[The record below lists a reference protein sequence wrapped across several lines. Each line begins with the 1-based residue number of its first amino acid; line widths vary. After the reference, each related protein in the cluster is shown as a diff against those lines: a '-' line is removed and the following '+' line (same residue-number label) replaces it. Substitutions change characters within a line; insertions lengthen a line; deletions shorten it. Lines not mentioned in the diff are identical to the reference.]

1 MSLFPGFNL
10 LPSYVQNSYRY
21 RPIPTNTKGSIFG
34 DKMTFTQNGFK
45 EALVYPKSTPLPFGV
60 GSDPDEVNTDMTR
73 PVYSLENSLKEQP
86 FSFVQSYDS
95 YPSYPS
101 YPSLDIDPAKAAL
114 ERDKWY
120 ADMDAG
126 DALSLAWKKNP
137 WGVSM
142 GLGKGIFDTV
152 GSIWNGI
159 QQYRTSKQALDLAN
173 KDYELKKR
181 AYEDNEARNQER
193 FNWLRQARATSQL

>member
-1 MSLFPGFNL
+1 MVLFPGFNL
-10 LPSYVQNSYRY
+10 LPSYVQNSYGY
-21 RPIPTNTKGSIFG
+21 YSIPVNTKGSIFG
-34 DKMTFTQNGFK
+34 DKMTYGKNGFK
-45 EALVYPKSTPLPFGV
+45 EALVYPKGTSLPFGI
-60 GSDPDEVNTDMTR
+60 GNDLSEVNTSMTK

-86 FSFVQSYDS
+86 FSFVQSS
-95 YPSYPS
+95 YPSY
-101 YPSLDIDPAKAAL
+101 IDPAQREIDLNKMYL
-114 ERDKWY
+114 N
-120 ADMDAG
+120 MDPS
-126 DALSLAWKKNP
+126 DALSLAWKKDP

-142 GLGKGIFDTV
+142 GLANGVLNTA

-193 FNWLRQARATSQL
+193 FNWLRQARSTSQL

>member
-1 MSLFPGFNL
+1 MKLFPGFNL
-10 LPSYVQNSYRY
+10 LPSYVQNSYGY
-21 RPIPTNTKGSIFG
+21 YSIPANTKGSIFG
-34 DKMTFTQNGFK
+34 DKMTFTKNDFK
-45 EALVYPKSTPLPFGV
+45 EALVYPKGTSLPFGV
-60 GSDPDEVNTDMTR
+60 GNDPFEVNTSMTK
-73 PVYSLENSLKEQP
+73 PVYSLQNSLKEQP

-101 YPSLDIDPAKAAL
+101 YPFLDIDPAKAAL

-120 ADMDAG
+120 ADMDPS
-126 DALSLAWKKNP
+126 DALSLAWKKDP

-142 GLGKGIFDTV
+142 GLANGVLNTA

-193 FNWLRQARATSQL
+193 FNWLRQARSTSQL